1 MAEIHSL
8 KNRELI
14 LEKLKTIPF
23 LQSFKKDYLSEIL
36 AKSRIRQYDED
47 ELIIPEG
54 AYDKSIYILIM
65 GDIRVMKQGAEIARM
80 KHSGDIFGEL
90 AMINDDVR
98 SASVY
103 ANQLT
108 HCLIIDIST
117 FNAMNAEERNAIY
130 SIIYRVFAE
139 ILADRLRD
147 TSEELAHTQDELQKT
162 QEALER
168 LRKSI
173 S

>member
-1 MAEIHSL
+1 MSEMHSL

-14 LEKLKTIPF
+14 LEKLKSIPF
-23 LQSFKKDYLSEIL
+23 LQSFKRDYLSEIL
-36 AKSRIRQYDED
+36 AKSRIRQYNED

-54 AYDKSIYILIM
+54 QYDKSIYILIT
-65 GDIRVMKQGAEIARM
+65 GEIKVMKQGQELARM

-103 ANQLT
+103 AHQLS
-108 HCLIIDIST
+108 HCLIIDTST
-117 FNAMNAEERNAIY
+117 FNSMNDEEKAAIY
-130 SIIYRVFAE
+130 SVIYRIFAE

-147 TSEELAHTQDELQKT
+147 TSEELARTQDELKQTK
-162 QEALER
+162 EALDR

>member
-1 MAEIHSL
+1 MAEIHSI

-14 LEKLKTIPF
+14 LEKLKMIPF
-23 LQSFKKDYLSEIL
+23 LQSFKKDYLGEIL

-65 GDIRVMKQGAEIARM
+65 GEVKVTKQGAEIARM

-108 HCLIIDIST
+108 HCLIIDT
-117 FNAMNAEERNAIY
+117 TNFNTMDTEERTAIY
-130 SIIYRVFAE
+130 SIIYRIFAE

-147 TSEELAHTQDELQKT
+147 TSEELARTQDELQQTKD
-162 QEALER
+162 ALDR
-168 LRKSI
+168 FRKLTT
-173 S
+173 